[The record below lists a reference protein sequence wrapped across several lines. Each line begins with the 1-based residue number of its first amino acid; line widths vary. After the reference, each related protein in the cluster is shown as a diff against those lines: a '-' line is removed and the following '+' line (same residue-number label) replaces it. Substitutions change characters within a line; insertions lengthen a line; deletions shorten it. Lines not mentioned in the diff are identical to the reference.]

1 MYSNLDRPCRKNLTS
16 HGLIYMGGEEHE
28 ISVINISITGVLAE
42 LNNNKDI
49 DIKYIFDS
57 LLVSTIIDLYLPE
70 MRLAGEVEV
79 VRADMD
85 DDHILL
91 ALEFK
96 NIAFDIDEDLNKRK
110 AYRKNIPDPGKILLN
125 GEYRDFNAVN
135 VSVEG
140 LMICLSEAIS
150 IAEGTI
156 TRFEFKNVQPSLSKG
171 FMILQDINYRF
182 RKIPLSVWYRYC
194 IFKTD
199 DWDARLYAY
208 ENDLLYSFSIPAL
221 SGIGTRNYLM
231 AKWDINDFAE
241 IRIKYGITSVDESPN
256 TTANREEVRFQLKII
271 F

>member
-1 MYSNLDRPCRKNLTS
+1 MYSKLDRSCRKNLTS
-16 HGLIYMGGEEHE
+16 HGMIYLGEEEHK
-28 ISVINISITGVLAE
+28 ISVINISISGMLAK
-42 LNNNKDI
+42 LDNNKDI
-49 DIKYIFDS
+49 DIKYVFNS

-150 IAEGTI
+150 VAEGTI
-156 TRFEFKNVQPSLSKG
+156 TQFEFKRLELDGEIKVIWVDLISDGRTLMGLQYVHMASKAIKGIPS
-171 FMILQDINYRF
+171 FALQQG
-182 RKIPLSVWYRYC
+182 
-194 IFKTD
+194 
-199 DWDARLYAY
+199 
-208 ENDLLYSFSIPAL
+208 E
-221 SGIGTRNYLM
+221 
-231 AKWDINDFAE
+231 
-241 IRIKYGITSVDESPN
+241 
-256 TTANREEVRFQLKII
+256 
-271 F
+271 

>member
-1 MYSNLDRPCRKNLTS
+1 MYSKLDRPCRKNLTS
-16 HGLIYMGGEEHE
+16 HGMIYMGEEEHE
-28 ISVINISITGVLAE
+28 ISVINISISGVLAK
-42 LNNNKDI
+42 LDNNKGI
-49 DIKYIFDS
+49 DIKYIFNS

-85 DDHILL
+85 DEHILL

-150 IAEGTI
+150 VAEGTI
-156 TRFEFKNVQPSLSKG
+156 TQFEFKRLELDGEIKVIWVDLISDGRTLMGLQYVHMESKAIKGIPSFG
-171 FMILQDINYRF
+171 LQQG
-182 RKIPLSVWYRYC
+182 V
-194 IFKTD
+194 
-199 DWDARLYAY
+199 
-208 ENDLLYSFSIPAL
+208 
-221 SGIGTRNYLM
+221 
-231 AKWDINDFAE
+231 
-241 IRIKYGITSVDESPN
+241 
-256 TTANREEVRFQLKII
+256 
-271 F
+271 